1 MMSSEYDE
9 REQAELNE
17 EISASIDT
25 GGEEVE
31 EWPDFPI
38 DSFQVVRNQFFA
50 HTREPSVSLKGG
62 KMSVN
67 TACLNKMPGV
77 DYIQVLI
84 NQITKTLVLRPCQ
97 ESDIYSIQW
106 CTYRAKDRKR
116 NPRIV
121 TARLFY
127 LKVCELMGW
136 NPDFRYKIIGKM
148 VRSNGQYLFVFNM
161 ADTDTFV
168 YEKAEDGDKIRFSR
182 TPIFPA
188 EWQHQFGIPYEEAR
202 NALQVNTFDGYEVYV
217 IKDQSPGNERAGDHD
232 SDDTSDTQSTGSHN
246 PYLGGGVNHGS
257 TV

>member
-9 REQAELNE
+9 REQAELKE

-116 NPRIV
+116 NRLCVKCWGVKRKI
-121 TARLFY
+121 TKFSYENAR
-127 LKVCELMGW
+127 
-136 NPDFRYKIIGKM
+136 
-148 VRSNGQYLFVFNM
+148 S
-161 ADTDTFV
+161 
-168 YEKAEDGDKIRFSR
+168 
-182 TPIFPA
+182 
-188 EWQHQFGIPYEEAR
+188 
-202 NALQVNTFDGYEVYV
+202 FD
-217 IKDQSPGNERAGDHD
+217 IQRKPF
-232 SDDTSDTQSTGSHN
+232 
-246 PYLGGGVNHGS
+246 
-257 TV
+257 